1 MKPRTVPTK
10 MAALMEGALDAYW
23 RWFWY
28 PLTEVVGTVTGL
40 HRIERW
46 YRARTRAR
54 REMQTWAL
62 VVDLHRAG
70 LGDSADR
77 LAALIENR

>member
-1 MKPRTVPTK
+1 
-10 MAALMEGALDAYW
+10 MAALVEGALDAYW

-40 HRIERW
+40 RRLEQW

-54 REMQTWAL
+54 REMQMWAL
-62 VVDLHRAG
+62 VVDLDRAG
-70 LGDSADR
+70 LGDSAALLSGN
-77 LAALIENR
+77 LAKRHGRHPS

>member
-54 REMQTWAL
+54 REMRRGPSSSTCTVSVSVTQ
-62 VVDLHRAG
+62 RIG
-70 LGDSADR
+70 
-77 LAALIENR
+77 